1 MVTRVSTAGNYASVL
16 ANLMAAQQRQV
27 DAGNR
32 VSSQKNGNDLKD
44 YAKKA
49 ETLTAMRTVER
60 RLTAYQDQNSVI
72 AAKLSTQDNALVQVS
87 DAATA
92 TRQAIADALASD
104 RGDTLMQELQAQFQN
119 AVEGM
124 NTRYDGKYLFAGGQ
138 IDTKPVSATQLTD
151 LTTGPPIA
159 NFFQNDQFKTQA
171 KLDDATT
178 VTTGALASD
187 IGTNMLT
194 GFQTIEAFNQG
205 ANGPF
210 NGQLTPAQRTF
221 LQGVL
226 SSWDTIRSG
235 TVAIAAQNGLVQQR
249 VDQVAESLVGQHDTL
264 TVMLGDI
271 TDADMAKAATDL
283 TSAQTAVQAAAQV
296 IISLRDTSLLTL
308 LR

>member
-1 MVTRVSTAGNYASVL
+1 MVTRVSTSGNYASVL

-27 DAGNR
+27 NAGDR
-32 VSSQKNGNDLKD
+32 LATQKNGSDLKD

-60 RLTAYQDQNSVI
+60 RLTAYQDQNGLIS
-72 AAKLSTQDNALVQVS
+72 AKLTTQDSALVQVV

-104 RGDTLMQELQAQFQN
+104 RGDNLMQDMQAQFQN

-138 IDTKPVSATQLTD
+138 IDTKPVTATQLTD
-151 LTTGPPIA
+151 LTSGPAIA
-159 NFFQNDQFKTQA
+159 SFFQNDQFKAQA
-171 KLDDATT
+171 KLDDSTT
-178 VTTGALASD
+178 VTTGVLAD
-187 IGTNMLT
+187 NLGVNMLT
-194 GFQTIEAFNQG
+194 GFQAIQAFHQG
-205 ANGPF
+205 AGGPF
-210 NGQLTPAQRTF
+210 NGQLTQAQRTF

-226 SSWDTIRSG
+226 ANWDTIRSG
-235 TVAIAAQNGLVQQR
+235 TVAVAAQNGLVQQR
-249 VDQVAESLVGQHDTL
+249 VSQVKDSLVNQHDTL
-264 TVMLGDI
+264 TMMVGDV

-296 IISLRDTSLLTL
+296 ILSLRDTSLLNI

>member
-27 DAGNR
+27 NAGDR
-32 VSSQKNGNDLKD
+32 LATQKNGSDLKD

-60 RLTAYQDQNSVI
+60 RLMGYQDQNGLI
-72 AAKLSTQDNALVQVS
+72 DAKLTTQDNALVQVV
-87 DAATA
+87 DAAQA
-92 TRQAIADALASD
+92 ARQAIAEALASD
-104 RGDTLMQELQAQFQN
+104 RGDTLMQDLQAQFQN

-138 IDTKPVSATQLTD
+138 IDTKPVTATQLSD
-151 LTTGPPIA
+151 LTSGPPISS
-159 NFFQNDQFKTQA
+159 FFQNDQFQTQA

-178 VTTGALASD
+178 VTTGFLAD
-187 IGTNMLT
+187 NIGTNMMT
-194 GFQTIEAFNQG
+194 GFQAIEAFHQG
-205 ANGPF
+205 AGGPF
-210 NGQLTPAQRTF
+210 NGQLTQTQRSF

-226 SSWDTIRSG
+226 ANWDTIRQG
-235 TVAIAAQNGLVQQR
+235 TVAIAAQNGLIQQR
-249 VDQVAESLVGQHDTL
+249 VSQVKESLVGQHDTL

-283 TSAQTAVQAAAQV
+283 TSAQSAVQAAAQV
-296 IISLRDTSLLTL
+296 ILALKDSSLLNL

>member
-1 MVTRVSTAGNYASVL
+1 MVTRISTAGNYASVL

-27 DAGNR
+27 NAGDR
-32 VSSQKNGNDLKD
+32 LSTQKNGSDLKD

-60 RLTAYQDQNSVI
+60 RLVGYQDQNGLIS
-72 AAKLSTQDNALVQVS
+72 AKLTTQDNALVQVV

-92 TRQAIADALASD
+92 ARQAIADALASD
-104 RGDTLMQELQAQFQN
+104 RGDTLMQELGAQFQS

-138 IDTKPVSATQLTD
+138 IDTQPVTAAQMSD

-159 NFFQNDQFKTQA
+159 SFFQNDQFQTQS
-171 KLDDATT
+171 KLDDSTT
-178 VTTGALASD
+178 VTTGFLAD
-187 IGTNMLT
+187 GIGTNMLT
-194 GFQTIEAFNQG
+194 GFQAIQAFHEG
-205 ANGPF
+205 ASGPF
-210 NGQLTPAQRTF
+210 NGQLTQPQRAF

-226 SSWDTIRSG
+226 ASWDTIRSG
-235 TVAIAAQNGLVQQR
+235 TVAVAAQNGLVQQR
-249 VDQVAESLVGQHDTL
+249 VDKVKDSLVGQHDTL

-296 IISLRDTSLLTL
+296 ILSLRDSSLLNL